1 MAARH
6 RAGPTG
12 PGRTGTAG
20 PGHAAGAGARYHA
33 LPATAQEHRTVS
45 INQEQK
51 DRIASGQGF
60 IAALD
65 QSGGSTPKALKLYGI
80 EESAYSGDAEMFAL
94 VHAMRSRIV
103 TSPAFGERV
112 LGAILFERTLDD
124 SFDGQEAAR
133 YLWEAKRVVP
143 FLKIDKG
150 LEDEADGVQR
160 LKPIPGLAELLAR
173 AKAKGVFGTKERSV
187 IKANNAAGIVSVL
200 DQQFELGQQ
209 VLDAGLVPIIE
220 PEVDIKAPDKAAIEV
235 ELKKGLLA
243 RLDKVDPA
251 TPVILKLTL
260 PSVDGFFQ
268 ELVDHPSVLKV
279 VALSGGYSRD
289 DANAKLAKNPGVI
302 ASFSRALTEGL
313 SAQQSDDAFNQA
325 LDATVESI
333 YRASIA

>member
-1 MAARH
+1 MAVNQ
-6 RAGPTG
+6 
-12 PGRTGTAG
+12 
-20 PGHAAGAGARYHA
+20 
-33 LPATAQEHRTVS
+33 AQF
-45 INQEQK
+45 
-51 DRIASGQGF
+51 DRIASGNGF

-80 EESAYSGDAEMFAL
+80 EETEYSGDAEMFAL
-94 VHAMRSRIV
+94 VHAMRERIV
-103 TSPAFGERV
+103 SSPAFNGERV
-112 LGAILFERTLDD
+112 FGAILFERTMDD
-124 SFDGQEAAR
+124 SFGGKPAVT
-133 YLWEAKRVVP
+133 YLWEDKGVVP

-187 IKANNAAGIVSVL
+187 IKQDNAKGIADVL

-220 PEVDIKAPDKAAIEV
+220 PEVDIKAADKQAIEV

-243 RLDKVDPA
+243 RLDKVDPK

-260 PSVDGFFQ
+260 PSVDGYFK

-289 DANAKLAKNPGVI
+289 DANAKLAKNPGVV
-302 ASFSRALTEGL
+302 ASFSRALSEGL
-313 SAQQSDDAFNQA
+313 SAKQSDDDFNKA
-325 LDATVESI
+325 LDTAIESI